1 MHSLRV
7 EDRGPGIP
15 AEFTQRLFEKFQRAD
30 DSLTTS
36 KPGSGLGLSIARQLL
51 RDQGGDLRF
60 EPVAGGGS
68 CFIILLPAE
77 EKPDGN

>member
-15 AEFTQRLFEKFQRAD
+15 AEFTKRLFEKFQRAD

-36 KPGSGLGLSIARQLL
+36 KPGSGLGLSIARQLI
-51 RDQGGDLRF
+51 RDQGGDIRF